1 MKIENRKAHHEYSIL
16 QTFVCGIVLQGSE
29 VKSLR
34 AGKGNISDAYCC
46 VSKGEIWMKN
56 SHISKFES
64 DRFTNHEE
72 KRERKLL
79 LNKREIRKI
88 EQELQVQGITLIPL
102 KIFSNEHNLLK
113 LEIGI
118 CKGKKLYDKRN
129 DIKDRDNKREL
140 DRIKNLTNY
149 I

>member
-34 AGKGNISDAYCC
+34 AGKGNISDAYCYI
-46 VSKGEIWMKN
+46 SKGEIWMKN

-129 DIKDRDNKREL
+129 DIKDRDNEREL
-140 DRIKNLTNY
+140 DRIKKY
-149 I
+149 Y

>member
-34 AGKGNISDAYCC
+34 AGKGNISDAYCYI
-46 VSKGEIWMKN
+46 SKGEMWMKN

-129 DIKDRDNKREL
+129 DIKDRDNEREL
-140 DRIKNLTNY
+140 DRIKKY
-149 I
+149 Y

>member
-118 CKGKKLYDKRN
+118 CKGKKLYNKRN

-140 DRIKNLTNY
+140 DRIKKSY
-149 I
+149 

>member
-34 AGKGNISDAYCC
+34 AGKGNISDAYCYI
-46 VSKGEIWMKN
+46 SKGEIWMKN

-140 DRIKNLTNY
+140 DRIKKSY
-149 I
+149 

>member
-16 QTFVCGIVLQGSE
+16 QTFVCGIVLKGSE

-140 DRIKNLTNY
+140 DRIKKSY
-149 I
+149 

>member
-34 AGKGNISDAYCC
+34 AGKGNISDAYCY
-46 VSKGEIWMKN
+46 VSKGEVWMKG

-88 EQELQVQGITLIPL
+88 EQELQVQGITLVPL

-140 DRIKNLTNY
+140 DRIKKLY
-149 I
+149 

>member
-34 AGKGNISDAYCC
+34 AGKGNISDAYCYI
-46 VSKGEIWMKN
+46 SKGEMWMKN
-56 SHISKFES
+56 SHISRFKS
-64 DRFTNHEE
+64 DRYTNHEE

-88 EQELQVQGITLIPL
+88 EQELKVQGITLIPL

-140 DRIKNLTNY
+140 DRIKKSY
-149 I
+149 

>member
-34 AGKGNISDAYCC
+34 AGKGNISDAYCY
-46 VSKGEIWMKN
+46 VLKGEIWMKN

-88 EQELQVQGITLIPL
+88 EQELQVQGITLIAL

-140 DRIKNLTNY
+140 DRIKKY
-149 I
+149 Y

>member
-34 AGKGNISDAYCC
+34 AGKGNISDAYCY

-102 KIFSNEHNLLK
+102 KIFSTEHNLLK

-140 DRIKNLTNY
+140 DRIKKSY
-149 I
+149 

>member
-34 AGKGNISDAYCC
+34 AGKGNISDAYCY

-88 EQELQVQGITLIPL
+88 EQEFQIQGITLIPL

-129 DIKDRDNKREL
+129 DIKDKDNKREL
-140 DRIKNLTNY
+140 DRIKKY
-149 I
+149 Y

>member
-1 MKIENRKAHHEYSIL
+1 MKIENRKANHEYSIL

-34 AGKGNISDAYCC
+34 AGKGNISDAYCY

-129 DIKDRDNKREL
+129 DIKDKDNKREL
-140 DRIKNLTNY
+140 DRIKKY
-149 I
+149 Y

>member
-88 EQELQVQGITLIPL
+88 EQELQIQGITLIPL

-140 DRIKNLTNY
+140 DRIKKSY
-149 I
+149 

>member
-129 DIKDRDNKREL
+129 DIKDRDNKLEL
-140 DRIKNLTNY
+140 DRIKKSY
-149 I
+149 

>member
-88 EQELQVQGITLIPL
+88 EQELKVQGITLIPL

-129 DIKDRDNKREL
+129 DIKDRDNEREL
-140 DRIKNLTNY
+140 DRIKKY
-149 I
+149 Y

>member
-34 AGKGNISDAYCC
+34 AGKGNISDAYCY

-118 CKGKKLYDKRN
+118 CRGKKLHDKRN
-129 DIKDRDNKREL
+129 DIKDRDNEREL
-140 DRIKNLTNY
+140 DRIKKY
-149 I
+149 Y

>member
-1 MKIENRKAHHEYSIL
+1 MKIENRKAHHEYNIL

-34 AGKGNISDAYCC
+34 AGKGNISDAYCY

-72 KRERKLL
+72 KCERKLL

-140 DRIKNLTNY
+140 DRIKKY
-149 I
+149 Y

>member
-88 EQELQVQGITLIPL
+88 EQEFQIQGITLIPL

-140 DRIKNLTNY
+140 DRIKKY
-149 I
+149 Y

>member
-46 VSKGEIWMKN
+46 LSKGEIWMKN

-140 DRIKNLTNY
+140 DRIKKSY
-149 I
+149 

>member
-34 AGKGNISDAYCC
+34 VGKGNISDAYCY

-140 DRIKNLTNY
+140 DRIKKY
-149 I
+149 Y

>member
-34 AGKGNISDAYCC
+34 AGKGNISDAYCYI
-46 VSKGEIWMKN
+46 SKGEMWMKN
-56 SHISKFES
+56 SHIFKFKS

-88 EQELQVQGITLIPL
+88 EQELKVQGITLIPL

-129 DIKDRDNKREL
+129 DIKDKDNEREL
-140 DRIKNLTNY
+140 DRIKKY
-149 I
+149 Y

>member
-1 MKIENRKAHHEYSIL
+1 MKIENRKARYEYTIL
-16 QTFVCGIVLQGSE
+16 QTYICGIVLQGSE

-34 AGKGNISDAYCC
+34 QGKGNISDAYCYI
-46 VSKGEIWMKN
+46 SKNEVWLKN

-64 DRFTNHEE
+64 DKYTNHEE

-79 LNKREIRKI
+79 LTKKEIRKI
-88 EQELQVQGITLIPL
+88 KQELDIPGITLIPL

-113 LEIGI
+113 VEIAL

-129 DIKDRDNKREL
+129 DIKEKENQREL
-140 DRIKNLTNY
+140 DRIIKSY
-149 I
+149 

>member
-1 MKIENRKAHHEYSIL
+1 MKIENRKAHHEYNIL

-34 AGKGNISDAYCC
+34 TGKGNISDAYCY

-88 EQELQVQGITLIPL
+88 EQELQIQGITLIPL

-129 DIKDRDNKREL
+129 DIKDKDNKREL
-140 DRIKNLTNY
+140 DRIKKY
-149 I
+149 Y

>member
-34 AGKGNISDAYCC
+34 AGKGNISDAYCY

-88 EQELQVQGITLIPL
+88 EQELQIQGITLIPL

-129 DIKDRDNKREL
+129 DIKDRDNEREL
-140 DRIKNLTNY
+140 DRIKKY
-149 I
+149 Y